1 MLFVGGDDL
10 VCLSKS
16 NRKELYRYKVPNE
29 SFLRCMCFV
38 DDCIITGD
46 ENGNIR
52 SIKDYKG
59 KKLVLYFYPKDSTP
73 GCTAEACD
81 LRDNYKTFQKK
92 GYEILGVSPDTASK
106 HLKFIAKYELP
117 FSLLADEDHAVAEA
131 YGAWGEKSLYGRKYM
146 GILRST
152 FVIDEKGKIE
162 NIIEKVDTKNHSAQL
177 L

>member
-1 MLFVGGDDL
+1 MTHLKIGDKAPAFS
-10 VCLSKS
+10 C
-16 NRKELYRYKVPNE
+16 
-29 SFLRCMCFV
+29 
-38 DDCIITGD
+38 GD

-81 LRDNYKTFQKK
+81 LRDNYKTFQKR

-106 HLKFIAKYELP
+106 HQKFIAKYELP

-131 YGAWGEKSLYGRKYM
+131 YGAWGEKSLYGKKYM

>member
-1 MLFVGGDDL
+1 MTQLKIGDKAPAFS
-10 VCLSKS
+10 C
-16 NRKELYRYKVPNE
+16 
-29 SFLRCMCFV
+29 
-38 DDCIITGD
+38 GD

-131 YGAWGEKSLYGRKYM
+131 YGAWGEKTLYGRKYM

>member
-1 MLFVGGDDL
+1 MTQLKIGDKAPAFS
-10 VCLSKS
+10 C
-16 NRKELYRYKVPNE
+16 
-29 SFLRCMCFV
+29 
-38 DDCIITGD
+38 GD

-52 SIKDYKG
+52 SIKEYKG

-106 HLKFIAKYELP
+106 HQKFIAKYELP